1 MLATLRNIPRVEA
14 RAAIM
19 SLLLSILLLAMK
31 ITAYVFTGSTSIFSD
46 ALETVVNVAAAGFA
60 LYALSVAHTPADKG
74 HPYGHGKIEFVSAGL
89 EGLLIIVAA
98 TVTFVRAIDTLRYH
112 HVHLDH
118 IGIGLVF
125 LLLAIA
131 GNGLLG
137 IYLIRTGRTN
147 GSMTLEADG
156 RHLYADAVTSIAAAV
171 ALILVKL
178 TGWAY
183 ADPVIALLIS
193 AYFAQLG
200 LTLLRRA
207 GGGLMDRQD
216 TDDERL
222 IEGILNSHLVADGK
236 QPAICSFHKLRHRHS
251 GRYHWVDFHIMVDP
265 SLSVGAGHDIA
276 SAIEYEI
283 EQALGEGNATAHIEP
298 CNDASCAHAQRPAG
312 TASRQVSASRV

>member
-1 MLATLRNIPRVEA
+1 MFATLRNIPRVEA

-19 SLLLSILLLAMK
+19 SLLLSVVLLATK
-31 ITAYVFTGSTSIFSD
+31 ITAYFLTSSTAIFSD

-98 TVTFVRAIDTLRYH
+98 AVTFVRAIDTLRYH

-118 IGIGLVF
+118 IGIGLI
-125 LLLAIA
+125 LLLASIA

-137 IYLIRTGRTN
+137 LYLIRTGRVN
-147 GSMTLEADG
+147 SSMTLEADG

-171 ALILVKL
+171 ALILVQL
-178 TGWAY
+178 TGWVY

-200 LTLLRRA
+200 MTLLRRA

-222 IEGILNSHLVADGK
+222 IEGILKSHLPGAGT
-236 QPAICSFHKLRHRHS
+236 PPSICSFHKLRHRHS

-298 CNDASCAHAQRPAG
+298 CNEPSCAHLSVRGGVAPRPL
-312 TASRQVSASRV
+312 SASRA